1 MTERLKKLPKQ
12 LLDIW
17 NKYTSKQKALII
29 SVVCV
34 VVFAFG
40 LLAFLINKV
49 DYTELKKCEDLNE
62 LSAVVDLLK
71 TEGYKYRFDE
81 KTLTVYIDRK
91 KSPDAIVL
99 LAKNDITAD
108 GITLE
113 QLLDNS
119 FDTTNGDRILKANL
133 LFSQNISKKVKEME
147 GIDDVEV
154 NYIPK
159 DTSNNIFTNDTEDV
173 PASVMLKVNDK
184 FKPQTAETI
193 ATVVAATIG
202 NKDAKNIKVADQYG
216 NLLYG
221 GTEDLYSAISI
232 KNSIEYKEKLRE
244 TFKNNLYML
253 LIKRG
258 YEDVEI
264 APSLEFN
271 MDVVE
276 EMLKEYS
283 APEGMEQGLYSHS
296 KNFSSKNTN
305 SSGEGV
311 PGTSSNDGTAYEIP
325 DSSASNGSTESSE
338 YDYLPNERAKNIKY
352 ETGAVIPEESTV
364 SMVLRDIRTV
374 KQEYLES
381 SGALEG
387 TTYEDYVT
395 ENSDL
400 KPLPVDEELIR
411 LVSKATRVPEDNI
424 EISIFEQTIFVPTV
438 KEARSWTDYLQI
450 ALVVLIVGLLL
461 FVVFKSVKPVE
472 VTELEPELS
481 VEQLLATT
489 KENQSIEDIEFNE
502 VSEVRRMIEK
512 FVDEKPEA
520 VAQLL
525 RNWLSEDWN

>member
-81 KTLTVYIDRK
+81 KTLTVYVDRK
-91 KSPDAIVL
+91 KSPDAIIL

-113 QLLDNS
+113 QLLNNS

-133 LFSQNISKKVKEME
+133 FFSQNISNKVKDME

-154 NYIPK
+154 DYIPK
-159 DTSNNIFTNDTEDV
+159 DTSNNIFTNETEDV
-173 PASVMLKVNDK
+173 PASVILTVNDK

-202 NKDAKNIKVADQYG
+202 NKDAKKIKVADQYG

-232 KNSIEYKEKLRE
+232 KNSIEYKEKLRNN
-244 TFKNNLYML
+244 FINNLYGI
-253 LIKRG
+253 LIKADFS
-258 YEDVEI
+258 DVEI
-264 APSLEFN
+264 APHLEFN
-271 MDVVE
+271 MDIVE
-276 EMLKEYS
+276 EMYKEYS
-283 APEGMEQGLYSHS
+283 APEGMEQGLYTYS
-296 KNFSSKNTN
+296 KNYSSKNTN
-305 SSGEGV
+305 SSDGGV
-311 PGTSSNDGTAYEIP
+311 PGTTPNDGTSYEIP
-325 DSSASNGSTESSE
+325 DASASNGSTESSE
-338 YDYLPNERAKNIKY
+338 YQYAPNERQTNTKY
-352 ETGAVIPEESTV
+352 EVGAVKSDISSVGIILKRVKTIKQEQLEKSGELDGTTFEEYVAANSAEIPLEVDPMLITLVSNSTGIPETGITI
-364 SMVLRDIRTV
+364 MA
-374 KQEYLES
+374 K
-381 SGALEG
+381 
-387 TTYEDYVT
+387 
-395 ENSDL
+395 
-400 KPLPVDEELIR
+400 
-411 LVSKATRVPEDNI
+411 
-424 EISIFEQTIFVPTV
+424 EQSVFVPTV

-450 ALVVLIVGLLL
+450 ALVVLIIGLLL